1 MATYEG
7 IIAILTR
14 ITEAGDV
21 RITEA
26 GDVRILHNDGES
38 VSVSDSVAVQTGV
51 TLSEFVGVSD
61 SVVAQITYN
70 RALSESVGVSD
81 SMITQWAAQCL
92 LQESVAV
99 DDSIEVQTD
108 VVLLESV
115 AVGDVVKVQTDVV
128 LLESVSVAD
137 SVKVQTDVILSESV
151 AVSDAFQIG
160 WNAGIV
166 LSESVDIN
174 DAVAAFNVKLPESVG
189 VSDSVAVSTIYF
201 EKIQESVS
209 VADADI
215 GSAFLIVALSESAT
229 VDDSVIVT
237 GTLVGCELTIEG
249 NETFAV
255 GDILRIKDGT
265 YDEWMEISNADYAPT
280 YRVIRDKAG
289 NYADGSNPEWKK
301 GASVVNYG
309 QAGDGA
315 VYMTASEAHAPY
327 LSIFTHEGEPWSAI
341 TTHIREGNLN
351 GYAGYTSD
359 IFGWASYIDDN
370 NFIKIDP
377 TNGIRMSGEVTIT
390 GGNTT
395 LDVIANGV
403 TYGRVQTAVLDS
415 GYLYLMRRNEDATE
429 QLLVTASGIEGYA
442 NSVKNF
448 ELASGIA
455 YLGDQSNEHIKLSSS
470 GMQIYDGATLYA
482 TYGSV
487 TTIGRTNYEHIY
499 ITSNRLRLMD
509 GATVLTELTGGEV
522 LVGQT
527 DYEHISITSSSLRI
541 KDGTTVLTEISGGN
555 ILVGQTGVGQSNVYI
570 TSGSISLRNNVTDVI
585 TISNTGV
592 ASITINDGGGI
603 TVKSGAD
610 ITIEKGGD
618 LNLAADPS
626 SPSRIYL
633 KGTNYTTVLGSEL
646 SDGSVVNLYG
656 QTDNAVTLNLGLVGQ
671 RYFAIN
677 LYAKGEATLQSYYT
691 SSWRSIFSAYAN
703 GTYFATSLYGTYNGT
718 LYFAR
723 LYGSSTVKAFQPS
736 PTSSID
742 LGDSSYKW
750 KDLYLSGTIYG
761 PTTTEIKGSGSGDNY
776 LMITGTGSSSIG
788 RLIAQYGGAFGTDR
802 VEIAHNGSDGYVQ
815 AVLGRIYIYAGSTE
829 VAVFNTDGSLDVN
842 GAVTE
847 NAFSL
852 DDKLVSEN
860 KWEYIE
866 KINDAFI
873 NHDGKLLPTP
883 LQVQTTF
890 KEQKKDV
897 IKYGKKPSD
906 LIQVSVSCIL
916 DLERRIK
923 ILEGKQAI

>member
-7 IIAILTR
+7 IIATLTR

-21 RITEA
+21 RITEDGNA
-26 GDVRILHNDGES
+26 RILTSEGES
-38 VSVSDSVAVQTGV
+38 VVVSDIVTVVLTTQGIVA
-51 TLSEFVGVSD
+51 
-61 SVVAQITYN
+61 
-70 RALSESVGVSD
+70 ESVGVSD
-81 SMITQWAAQCL
+81 TVEVRATRNVSIEESASASDEVGVQWVAHGDVE
-92 LQESVAV
+92 ESVDVADAV
-99 DDSIEVQTD
+99 EVSWQAHVEIE
-108 VVLLESV
+108 
-115 AVGDVVKVQTDVV
+115 
-128 LLESVSVAD
+128 ESVSASDETVTNWQAHVEIEESATIDD
-137 SVKVQTDVILSESV
+137 SAVGVEQNYAYSPSSV
-151 AVSDAFQIG
+151 AVSDT
-160 WNAGIV
+160 V
-166 LSESVDIN
+166 EV
-174 DAVAAFNVKLPESVG
+174 VATHHYSLM
-189 VSDSVAVSTIYF
+189 
-201 EKIQESVS
+201 
-209 VADADI
+209 
-215 GSAFLIVALSESAT
+215 
-229 VDDSVIVT
+229 
-237 GTLVGCELTIEG
+237 TIEG

-255 GDILRIKDGT
+255 GDILRIKDGVH
-265 YDEWMEISNADYAPT
+265 DEWLEVVTTADAPT
-280 YRVIRDKAG
+280 YGVNRDKAG

-327 LSIFTHEGEPWSAI
+327 LSIFTHEGEPWDTI

-359 IFGWASYIDDN
+359 TFGWASYINDN

-395 LDVIANGV
+395 LDVIENGV

-677 LYAKGEATLQSYYT
+677 LYAKNEATLQAYY
-691 SSWRSIFSAYAN
+691 SANWRSFFSANAT

-718 LYFAR
+718 LYSAI

-742 LGDSSYKW
+742 LGGSSYKW
-750 KDLYLSGTIYG
+750 KNLYFSGTIYG